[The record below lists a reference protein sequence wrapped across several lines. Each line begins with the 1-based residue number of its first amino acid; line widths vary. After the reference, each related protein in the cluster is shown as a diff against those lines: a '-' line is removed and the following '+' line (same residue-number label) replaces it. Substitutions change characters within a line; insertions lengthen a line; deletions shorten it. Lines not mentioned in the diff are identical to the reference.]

1 MKKERAIG
9 WESMVKDIQQ
19 IAEQQEAIK
28 KVVMNKIGKDEKEK
42 NQKDLNEV
50 ENGFV
55 GL

>member
-19 IAEQQEAIK
+19 IAEQQEAVK

-42 NQKDLNEV
+42 N
-50 ENGFV
+50 
-55 GL
+55 